1 MGGRRVVGIIVAC
14 GLSLAACA
22 KKSVPPPPPPV
33 AVATLQEGQGALTAS
48 NIVSASARV
57 ESINQRTRM
66 VTLRRANGERLRFQ
80 VSDEVRNL
88 PQVRRGD
95 LVNVTYYESV
105 ALRLKKPGRGGPSVT
120 VDEDALRAPAGDL
133 PAGAV
138 GREVRVIAKVVALDR
153 RNGNTTLE
161 LPSGKRLTF
170 DVQDPSRLKRVR
182 VGDRVEAT
190 YREALAITVE
200 KQ

>member
-1 MGGRRVVGIIVAC
+1 MGGRRVVGIVVVC

-22 KKSVPPPPPPV
+22 KRSLPPPPPPV
-33 AVATLQEGQGALTAS
+33 AVATLEEGKGSLTAS
-48 NIVSASARV
+48 NVVTATATV

-66 VTLRRANGERLRFQ
+66 VTLRRANGERIRFR
-80 VSDEVRNL
+80 VGDNVRNL

-105 ALRLKKPGRGGPSVT
+105 ALRLKKPGKLKVT
-120 VDEDALRAPAGDL
+120 VDEDALLAPPGEL

-138 GREVRVIAKVVALDR
+138 GREVRVLSKVVALDR
-153 RNGNTTLE
+153 RAGKATLE
-161 LPSGKRLTF
+161 LPTRERITF
-170 DVQDPSRLKRVR
+170 AVADPTRLKNIR

-190 YREALAITVE
+190 YREALAIRVE
-200 KQ
+200 NP